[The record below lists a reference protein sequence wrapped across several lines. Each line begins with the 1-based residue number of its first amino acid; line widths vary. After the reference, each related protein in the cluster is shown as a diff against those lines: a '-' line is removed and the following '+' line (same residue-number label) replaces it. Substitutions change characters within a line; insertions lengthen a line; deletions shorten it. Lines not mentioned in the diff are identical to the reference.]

1 MKTTKK
7 IRRDLKKEN
16 DKKLKKEFKKKLTRN
31 KK

>member
-16 DKKLKKEFKKKLTRN
+16 DKKLKKEFKKKVDT
-31 KK
+31 